1 MAVAETHLTRQT
13 HSIYDHPK
21 SWGTPGIW
29 QPPDSVDISKWQEKI
44 DQIAGKTPGG
54 RSIIRI
60 VWAWQSR
67 TLHHTDWDGF
77 GKPIKA
83 AWRQR
88 YRFTTVTLPSGED
101 VDISVPRFILEEL
114 FPVSLLRASWE
125 QARYYF
131 DPVLNRRV
139 DRLGDLPQEGY
150 YRYLYTINEHE
161 ENESCCDRALNGIGR
176 RCWGYYREPQE
187 KDLRALE
194 RAKHLRDKDG
204 QKREAD
210 EPLSAEEVTQL
221 YSDAYSEDRY
231 AKEKAY
237 RDLRGDM
244 RAWAITHAWK
254 VFTQS
259 PKRLK
264 HGHWQSAFPRM
275 SNQEWSRYTTTSS
288 GILVPKEGIQTV

>member
-1 MAVAETHLTRQT
+1 MTAVATATHLTRML
-13 HSIYDHPK
+13 HAVYDDPRR
-21 SWGTPGIW
+21 WGTPGIW
-29 QPPDSVDISKWQEKI
+29 QPPDSVDLIKWQQRI
-44 DQIAGKTPGG
+44 DDIIGRTP
-54 RSIIRI
+54 SNKPIIRI
-60 VWAWQSR
+60 IWAWKARS
-67 TLHHTDWDGF
+67 LHHTDWDGL

-88 YRFTTVTLPSGED
+88 YRFMTVKLPSGEE

-114 FPVSLLRASWE
+114 FPVSLLRKGWE
-125 QARYYF
+125 EARYSF
-131 DPVLNRRV
+131 DPILQKRV

-161 ENESCCDRALNGIGR
+161 EDEACCDRALYEQRR

-194 RAKHLRDKDG
+194 RAKYLRDAEG

-221 YSDAYSEDRY
+221 YSDAYAEERY

-237 RDLRGDM
+237 NDLRGDM

-259 PKRLK
+259 HKRLH
-264 HGHWQSAFPRM
+264 HGHWQPAWPVKEF
-275 SNQEWSRYTTTSS
+275 EKYTTTSS
-288 GILVPKEGIQTV
+288 GILVPKEGIKTV